1 MVTEAQWVVLNYD
14 ECHSVALPFI
24 KMRRGRRRLQLQAV
38 QGFLGSELGNG
49 SLARGEGDGGANVM
63 AHTDSNGIIHLSEK
77 ERNRHSE
84 SNK

>member
-1 MVTEAQWVVLNYD
+1 MVTEARWVVLNYD

-24 KMRRGRRRLQLQAV
+24 KRRRGRRRLQLQAV
-38 QGFLGSELGNG
+38 QGFLDSESGNG
-49 SLARGEGDGGANVM
+49 SLARGEGDGGLTLW
-63 AHTDSNGIIHLSEK
+63 HTDSNGIIHLSEK